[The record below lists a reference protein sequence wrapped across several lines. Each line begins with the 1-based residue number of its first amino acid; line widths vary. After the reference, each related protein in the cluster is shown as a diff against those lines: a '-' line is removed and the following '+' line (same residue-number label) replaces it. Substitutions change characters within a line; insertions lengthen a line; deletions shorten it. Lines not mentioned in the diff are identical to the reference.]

1 MTPTLVAALVT
12 VGNELLYGETVDT
25 NAAWMARSLAALGIP
40 VVRKLTV
47 GDVAPDIQVAVRSA
61 MEVAEL
67 VLVSGGLGPTSDD
80 VTKPAVAAML
90 GRKLEVDQELLG
102 RLEAYFRSRGF
113 ASMPA
118 LNRTQAEIL
127 EGAIVLR
134 NSQGTAPGL
143 ALEEDGVWVV
153 MLPGVPRELRAI
165 FDGDLR
171 DFIVERF
178 GQRARKLHHRLIHTT
193 GIAESKLAELVEA
206 VLPVE
211 RGPVQ
216 VAYLPDLRG
225 VDLRLSARGV
235 SAPEATTW
243 LDRIESA
250 VLPALAPWRFEA
262 ESGDIVEALTAALRR
277 AGKTVA
283 VAESCTGGLIAK
295 RITDRA
301 GSSEVFVG
309 GVIAYANEVKT
320 RHLGV
325 SPQDLA
331 RHGAVSEAV
340 ARQMARG
347 VADRFG
353 AAAGIG
359 ITGIAGPGGGT
370 PDKPVGT
377 VWRAISL
384 DGKVEARL
392 LTFVGD
398 REAIRERAA
407 QEALAALHRRVVE
420 TGA

>member
-1 MTPTLVAALVT
+1 VA
-12 VGNELLYGETVDT
+12 
-25 NAAWMARSLAALGIP
+25 
-40 VVRKLTV
+40 K
-47 GDVAPDIQVAVRSA
+47 
-61 MEVAEL
+61 
-67 VLVSGGLGPTSDD
+67 
-80 VTKPAVAAML
+80 ML
-90 GRKLEVDQELLG
+90 GRKLELDQELLG
-102 RLEAYFRSRGF
+102 RLEAFFRSRGF
-113 ASMPA
+113 ESMPP
-118 LNRTQAEIL
+118 LNRTQADIP

-143 ALEEDGVWVV
+143 ALEEGGVWVV

-171 DFIVERF
+171 DFIAERF

-206 VLPVE
+206 ALPQE
-211 RGPVQ
+211 MGPVTI
-216 VAYLPDLRG
+216 AYLPDLRG
-225 VDLRLSARGV
+225 VDLRLTARGL
-235 SAPEATTW
+235 SAGEATTW
-243 LDRIESA
+243 LDRVEAA
-250 VLPALAPWRFEA
+250 VAPAVARWRFEA
-262 ESGDIVEALTAALRR
+262 ESGDIVEALTTALRR
-277 AGKTVA
+277 VGKTVA

-309 GVIAYANEVKT
+309 GVIAYANDVKIAE
-320 RHLGV
+320 LGV

-353 AAAGIG
+353 VAAGIG

-370 PDKPVGT
+370 PEKPVGT
-377 VWRAISL
+377 VWRAIAL
-384 DGKVEARL
+384 DGEVEARL

-407 QEALAALHRRVVE
+407 QEALAALHRRVIG

>member
-1 MTPTLVAALVT
+1 MAPSLAAALVT

-25 NAAWMARSLAALGIP
+25 NAAWMARSLADLGIP

-67 VLVSGGLGPTSDD
+67 VLVGGGLGPTSDD

-90 GRKLEVDQELLG
+90 GRKLELDQGLLG
-102 RLEAYFRSRGF
+102 RLEAFFRARGL
-113 ASMPA
+113 ASMPV
-118 LNRTQAEIL
+118 LNRTQAEVPQ
-127 EGAIVLR
+127 GATVLR
-134 NSQGTAPGL
+134 NPQGTAQGL
-143 ALEEDGVWVV
+143 ALEEHGVWVV

-165 FDGDLR
+165 FEGDLR

-178 GQRARKLHHRLIHTT
+178 GPRARKLHHRLIHTT

-206 VLPVE
+206 VLPADM
-211 RGPVQ
+211 GPVTI
-216 VAYLPDLRG
+216 AYLPDLRG
-225 VDLRLSARGV
+225 VDLRLTARGV
-235 SAPEATTW
+235 SAAEAATW
-243 LDRIESA
+243 LDRIEAA
-250 VLPALAPWRFEA
+250 VAPVVAPWRFDA

-277 AGKTVA
+277 TGKKVA

-309 GVIAYANEVKT
+309 GLIAYANDVKIAQ
-320 RHLGV
+320 LGV

-340 ARQMARG
+340 AGQMARG

-377 VWRAISL
+377 VWRAVSL
-384 DGKVEARL
+384 DGEVEARL

-407 QEALAALHRRVVE
+407 QEALAALHRRVVG
-420 TGA
+420 TG